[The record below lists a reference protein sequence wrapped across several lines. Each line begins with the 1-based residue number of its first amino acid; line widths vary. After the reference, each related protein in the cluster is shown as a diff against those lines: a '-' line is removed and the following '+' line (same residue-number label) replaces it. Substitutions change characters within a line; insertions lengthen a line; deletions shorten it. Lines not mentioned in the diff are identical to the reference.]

1 MIIYYYFI
9 SKCKCLTTDEPLA
22 TFTFNYSTY
31 DNCMRHLVKT
41 TDRILVHE
49 DLSAKYP
56 QMDAKQ
62 PEEVKLTNIKYIFIY
77 IYICMI
83 YISQFI

>member
-1 MIIYYYFI
+1 
-9 SKCKCLTTDEPLA
+9 
-22 TFTFNYSTY
+22 
-31 DNCMRHLVKT
+31 MRHLVKT